1 MNNYTVPK
9 VSIVIPVYNGER
21 FIRQCLDS
29 VLNQTHKNLE
39 VICVNDGST
48 DQSLKIL
55 SEYARNDSRIIVL
68 SQKNMGMS
76 GARNSGINIA
86 TGKYLGFVDCDD
98 YIESAMIEKLVSIA
112 EKTGAEIVITDI
124 LLFFEDTSQIKTF
137 RDESLYNS
145 LRNTIF
151 TINQVPEMIKHIGV
165 WDRIFRRDFIEKNHF
180 RFIDKVTYEDA
191 AFCVQTEMKAS
202 KIALTPEHLY
212 FYRKNAGGSITDREK
227 DNDCF
232 KEDYIKVQK
241 FIQNQLKINHA
252 NSQVWKAYLEYF
264 FSYAIMHQKNATTFK
279 FYCWFFHQVQEILNE
294 QEKEI
299 VDMLTEPKT
308 KQYINYL
315 SGNKLLRSYWKLKKR
330 K

>member
-1 MNNYTVPK
+1 MNNDTVPK
-9 VSIVIPVYNGER
+9 VSIVVPVYNGER

-39 VICVNDGST
+39 IICVNDGST

-55 SEYARNDSRIIVL
+55 SEYVKNDSRMTVL

-76 GARNSGINIA
+76 GARNSGINVA

-98 YIESAMIEKLVSIA
+98 YIESTMVEKLVSIA
-112 EKTGAEIVITDI
+112 EKTDAEIVITNI
-124 LLFFEDTSQIKTF
+124 LLFFEDTLQIKTF
-137 RDESLYNS
+137 RDEILYNS
-145 LRNTIF
+145 LRNTTF
-151 TINQVPEMIKHIGV
+151 TINQAPDMIKHIGV
-165 WDRIFRRDFIEKNHF
+165 WDRIFRRDFIEKNQF

-227 DNDCF
+227 DNDRF

-279 FYCWFFHQVQEILNE
+279 FYCWFFRQVQEILNE

-299 VDMLTEPKT
+299 VDMLTDPKT
-308 KQYINYL
+308 KKYINYL
-315 SGNKLLRSYWKLKKR
+315 SGNKLLRSYWKL
-330 K
+330 